1 MDTQEFLDNINSWI
15 EFYSDVRD
23 PELVYPASSK
33 PDEIKWEESMLKIAA
48 SFKICD
54 SLAATPAQHKIEQAV
69 ALAVSRNRS
78 SLKDIYDIFVD
89 VAKYLGE
96 NINK

>member
-1 MDTQEFLDNINSWI
+1 
-15 EFYSDVRD
+15 
-23 PELVYPASSK
+23 
-33 PDEIKWEESMLKIAA
+33 MLKIAA

-54 SLAATPAQHKIEQAV
+54 SLTATPAQNKIEQAV